1 MASLLKE
8 VFNRAFLQQLS
19 ALCQHQSPAFD
30 SETFLQRTQGA
41 DWEQL
46 ELKARVRC
54 ISQALHQSLNL
65 AYPDAI
71 AVLIPVSSHFSGL
84 QGFVFADYVEV
95 YGLDDPHTSFQAL
108 AHFTCFSTGEFAI
121 RPFFQRYPELTLD
134 QMKAWAGSDNLHLR
148 RLASE
153 GARPRLP
160 WGMALKSF
168 KNDPSPLV
176 PLLEQL
182 KTDAQ
187 PYVQRSVANHLND
200 ISKDHPELVL
210 DIACSWFGQHQVT
223 DWIIKHALR
232 GLLKQGHP
240 RALTLF
246 GLQQLPL
253 QVQLNMLNAQVSTE
267 QPLHFAIELSGP
279 EQLQAAL
286 RLEYKIGYRK
296 KSGQLNYKVFQLS
309 NKAWTGQNLKFERR
323 HAFIDLTTRKHYP
336 GQHHLQ
342 IMLNGH
348 CYAECFFQ
356 FGRD

>member
-1 MASLLKE
+1 MASQLKD
-8 VFNRAFLQQLS
+8 VFSPAFLQQLA
-19 ALCQHQSPAFD
+19 ALCQRYST
-30 SETFLQRTQGA
+30 TFATDQFLAHTQGPA
-41 DWEQL
+41 WEQS
-46 ELKARVRC
+46 ELKARVRR
-54 ISQALHQSLNL
+54 ISHSLHSSLNL

-71 AVLIPVSSHFSGL
+71 KVLLPVSGHFSGL

-108 AHFTCFSTGEFAI
+108 AHFTCFSTAEFAI
-121 RPFFQRYPELTLD
+121 RPFFQRYPELTLA
-134 QMKAWAGSDNLHLR
+134 QMTLWAGSDNLHLR

-153 GARPRLP
+153 GSRPRLP
-160 WGMALKSF
+160 WGMALKTY
-168 KNDPSPLV
+168 KKDPTPLL
-176 PLLEQL
+176 PILEQL
-182 KTDAQ
+182 KTDAE

-210 DIACSWFGQHQVT
+210 DIAQSWFGQHAIT

-232 GLLKQGHP
+232 GLLKQAHP
-240 RALTLF
+240 RALALF

-253 QVQLNMLNAQVSTE
+253 QVQLDMMNAKVSASA
-267 QPLHFAIELSGP
+267 PLHFAIELSGP
-279 EQLQAAL
+279 QELAAKI

-309 NKAWTGQNLKFERR
+309 NKVWTGKNMKFERR
-323 HAFIDLTTRKHYP
+323 QSFIDLTTRKHYS

-348 CYAECFFQ
+348 CYAESFF
-356 FGRD
+356 DVVAS

>member
-1 MASLLKE
+1 MANELKA
-8 VFNRAFLQQLS
+8 VFSPAFLQQL
-19 ALCQHQSPAFD
+19 AELCLRYSPTFD
-30 SETFLQRTQGA
+30 TDQFLQQTQGF

-46 ELKARVRC
+46 ELKARVRRV
-54 ISQALHQSLNL
+54 SHSLHNSLNL

-71 AVLIPVSSHFSGL
+71 RVLIPVSSNFSGL

-95 YGLDDPHTSFQAL
+95 YGLDDPQTSFQAL
-108 AHFTCFSTGEFAI
+108 AHFTCFSTAEFAI
-121 RPFFQRYPELTLD
+121 RPFFQRYPELTLA
-134 QMKAWAGSDNLHLR
+134 QMTLWASSDNLHLR

-160 WGMALKSF
+160 WGMALKAY
-168 KNDPSPLV
+168 KKDPM
-176 PLLEQL
+176 PLLPILQQL
-182 KTDAQ
+182 KTDTE

-210 DIACSWFGQHQVT
+210 DIAHSWFGQHAVT

-232 GLLKQGHP
+232 GLLKQAHP
-240 RALTLF
+240 RALALF

-253 QVQLNMLNAQVSTE
+253 QVRLTMINAQVSAQ
-267 QPLHFAIELSGP
+267 QPLQFEIELSGP
-279 EQLQAAL
+279 EDLQAKL

-309 NKAWTGQNLKFERR
+309 NKVWIGQNMRFERR
-323 HAFIDLTTRKHYP
+323 QSFIDLTTRKHYP

-348 CYAECFFQ
+348 SYAESFFD
-356 FGRD
+356 FL

>member
-8 VFNRAFLQQLS
+8 LLNPALLQQLAALCQQHYPGFATEQFLQQ
-19 ALCQHQSPAFD
+19 
-30 SETFLQRTQGA
+30 TQGP
-41 DWEQL
+41 DWQLL
-46 ELKARVRC
+46 ELKARIRH
-54 ISQALHQSLNL
+54 ISHALHQALGLPYS
-65 AYPDAI
+65 DAI
-71 AVLIPVSSHFSGL
+71 QILLPVSSHFSGVP
-84 QGFVFADYVEV
+84 GFIFADYVEV
-95 YGLDDPHTSFQAL
+95 YGLDDPDTSFRAL

-121 RPFFQRYPELTLD
+121 RPFFQRYPELTLA
-134 QMKAWAGSDNLHLR
+134 QMKAWSYSDNLHLR

-160 WGMALKSF
+160 WGMALKAY
-168 KNDPSPLV
+168 KTDPSPLL
-176 PLLEQL
+176 PILQQL
-182 KTDAQ
+182 KADPE

-210 DIACSWFGQHQVT
+210 DIAQEWLGQHQST

-232 GLLKQGHP
+232 GLLKQAHP
-240 RALTLF
+240 RALALF

-253 QVQLNMLNAQVSTE
+253 QVRLDMHNAQVSAQ
-267 QPLHFAIELSGP
+267 QPLHFVIEVSGP
-279 EQLQAAL
+279 KELEAKI

-309 NKAWTGQNLKFERR
+309 NKVWAGQDLRFERR
-323 HAFIDLTTRKHYP
+323 QAFVDLTTRKHYP

-348 CYAECFFQ
+348 CYAESFFELI
-356 FGRD
+356 

>member
-1 MASLLKE
+1 MASLLKD
-8 VFNRAFLQQLS
+8 VFNTAFLQQL
-19 ALCQHQSPAFD
+19 ATLCQHHSPAFD
-30 SETFLQRTQGA
+30 SQQFLQRTQGS
-41 DWEQL
+41 DWDQL
-46 ELKARVRC
+46 ELKARVRR
-54 ISQALHQSLNL
+54 ISQALNCSLNL
-65 AYPDAI
+65 AYEDAI

-95 YGLDDPHTSFQAL
+95 YGLDDPHTSFKAL

-121 RPFFQRYPELTLD
+121 RPFFQRHPELTLN

-160 WGMALKSF
+160 WGMALKNF
-168 KNDPSPLV
+168 KKDPSPLV
-176 PLLEQL
+176 PILEQL
-182 KTDAQ
+182 KTDPQ

-210 DIACSWFGQHQVT
+210 ELAHHWFGQHKIT

-240 RALTLF
+240 RALSLF

-253 QVQLNMLNAQVSTE
+253 QLQLKMLNARVSAQ
-267 QPLHFAIELSGP
+267 QPLHFAIELAGP
-279 EQLQAAL
+279 QQLEANL

-309 NKAWTGQNLKFERR
+309 NKAWTGQNLQFERR

-348 CYAECFFQ
+348 CYAESFFD
-356 FGRD
+356 FVVS

>member
-1 MASLLKE
+1 MASLLKDL
-8 VFNRAFLQQLS
+8 FNTAFLQQLA
-19 ALCQHQSPAFD
+19 ALCQHHYPAFD
-30 SETFLQRTQGA
+30 SAKFLHLTQGP

-46 ELKARVRC
+46 ELKGRVRRM
-54 ISQALHQSLNL
+54 SQALDSSLNL
-65 AYPDAI
+65 PYADSI
-71 AVLIPVSSHFSGL
+71 RVLLPVSSHFSGL
-84 QGFVFADYVEV
+84 QGLVFADYVEV
-95 YGLDDPHTSFQAL
+95 YGLGEPQLSFEAL

-121 RPFFQRYPELTLD
+121 RPFFLRYPELTLA
-134 QMKAWAGSDNLHLR
+134 QMKLWSRSDNLHLR

-160 WGMALKSF
+160 WGMALKAY
-168 KNDPSPLV
+168 KKDPSPLL

-182 KTDAQ
+182 KTDAE

-210 DIACSWFGQHQVT
+210 DIAQQWLGQHSVT

-232 GLLKQGHP
+232 GLLKQAHP
-240 RALTLF
+240 RALALY

-253 QVQLNMLNAQVSTE
+253 QIRLNMLNAQVSAQ

-279 EQLQAAL
+279 QQPEANL

-309 NKAWTGQNLKFERR
+309 NKTWTGQNLQFERR

-348 CYAECFFQ
+348 CYAESFF
-356 FGRD
+356 DLVVS

>member
-1 MASLLKE
+1 MASQLKDL
-8 VFNRAFLQQLS
+8 FSPAFLQRLA
-19 ALCQHQSPAFD
+19 ALCLRYSATFD
-30 SETFLQRTQGA
+30 TDRFLGRTQGP

-46 ELKARVRC
+46 ELKARVRRV
-54 ISQALHQSLNL
+54 SHALQNSLNL

-71 AVLIPVSSHFSGL
+71 EVLIPISSNFSGL

-95 YGLDDPHTSFQAL
+95 YGLDNPETSFNAL
-108 AHFTCFSTGEFAI
+108 AHFTCYSTAEFAI
-121 RPFFQRYPELTLD
+121 RPFFQRYPELTLA
-134 QMKAWAGSDNLHLR
+134 QMTLWASSDNLHLR

-153 GARPRLP
+153 GSRPRLP
-160 WGMALKSF
+160 WGMALKAY
-168 KNDPSPLV
+168 KKDPT
-176 PLLEQL
+176 PLLPILQQL
-182 KTDAQ
+182 KADTE

-210 DIACSWFGQHQVT
+210 DIAQSWFGQHAIT

-232 GLLKQGHP
+232 GLLKQAHP
-240 RALTLF
+240 RALALY

-253 QVQLNMLNAQVSTE
+253 QVRLDMKNAKVSASE
-267 QPLHFAIELSGP
+267 PLHFGIELSGP
-279 EQLQAAL
+279 LDLEAKI

-309 NKAWTGQNLKFERR
+309 NKVWTGQTMKFERR
-323 HAFIDLTTRKHYP
+323 QSFIDLTTRKHYP

-348 CYAECFFQ
+348 CYAESFFELI
-356 FGRD
+356 

>member
-1 MASLLKE
+1 MANQLKA
-8 VFNRAFLQQLS
+8 VFSPAFLQQL
-19 ALCQHQSPAFD
+19 AELCQRYTATFD
-30 SETFLQRTQGA
+30 TDQFLQQTQGF

-46 ELKARVRC
+46 ELKARVRRV
-54 ISQALHQSLNL
+54 SHSLHNSLNL

-71 AVLIPVSSHFSGL
+71 RVLIPISSNFSGL

-95 YGLDDPHTSFQAL
+95 YGLDDPQTSFQAL
-108 AHFTCFSTGEFAI
+108 AHFTCFSTAEFAI
-121 RPFFQRYPELTLD
+121 RPFFQRYPELTLV
-134 QMKAWAGSDNLHLR
+134 QMTLWASSDNLHLR

-160 WGMALKSF
+160 WGMALKAY
-168 KNDPSPLV
+168 KKDPM
-176 PLLEQL
+176 PLLPILQQL
-182 KTDAQ
+182 KTDTE

-210 DIACSWFGQHQVT
+210 DIAHSWFGQHLVT

-232 GLLKQGHP
+232 GLLKQAHP
-240 RALTLF
+240 RALALF

-253 QVQLNMLNAQVSTE
+253 QVRLTMINAQVSAH
-267 QPLHFAIELSGP
+267 QPLQFEIELSGP
-279 EQLQAAL
+279 EDLQAKL

-309 NKAWTGQNLKFERR
+309 NKVWTGQNMHFERR
-323 HAFIDLTTRKHYP
+323 QSFIDLTTRKHYP

-348 CYAECFFQ
+348 CYAESFFD
-356 FGRD
+356 FL

>member
-1 MASLLKE
+1 MASLLKDLFDPE
-8 VFNRAFLQQLS
+8 FLQRLALLCQHHCSAFNPQQFLQQ
-19 ALCQHQSPAFD
+19 
-30 SETFLQRTQGA
+30 TQGNHW
-41 DWEQL
+41 DQL
-46 ELKARVRC
+46 ELKGRVRH
-54 ISQALHQSLNL
+54 ISHSLHKELNL
-65 AYPDAI
+65 AYADAI
-71 AVLIPVSSHFSGL
+71 EVLIPVSSHFTGL

-95 YGLDDPHTSFQAL
+95 YGLNEPETSFRAL

-121 RPFFQRYPELTLD
+121 RPFFQRYPELTLT
-134 QMKAWAGSDNLHLR
+134 QMKLWASSDNVHLR

-160 WGMALKSF
+160 WGMALKVY
-168 KNDPSPLV
+168 KKDPRPLL
-176 PLLEQL
+176 PILEQL
-182 KTDAQ
+182 KADTE

-210 DIACSWFGQHQVT
+210 DLAQAWFGQHAIT

-232 GLLKQGHP
+232 GLLKQAHP
-240 RALTLF
+240 RALALF

-253 QVQLNMLNAQVSTE
+253 QVQLEMINASVSA
-267 QPLHFAIELSGP
+267 QHPLHFSIELSGP
-279 EQLQAAL
+279 QELAAKI

-309 NKAWTGQNLKFERR
+309 NTVWTGQNLRFERR
-323 HAFIDLTTRKHYP
+323 QSFVDLTTRKHYP

-348 CYAECFFQ
+348 CYAESFFELI
-356 FGRD
+356 

>member
-1 MASLLKE
+1 MASLLKD
-8 VFNRAFLQQLS
+8 VFSAAFLQQLA
-19 ALCQHQSPAFD
+19 ALCQHHSPAFD
-30 SETFLQRTQGA
+30 RQKFLQHSLAA

-46 ELKARVRC
+46 ELKARVRR
-54 ISQALHQSLNL
+54 ISQALHCSLNL
-65 AYPDAI
+65 AYTDAI

-95 YGLDDPHTSFQAL
+95 YGLDDPQTSFQAL

-121 RPFFQRYPELTLD
+121 RPFFLRHPELTLN
-134 QMKAWAGSDNLHLR
+134 QMKLWAGSDNLHLR

-160 WGMALKSF
+160 WGMALKNF
-168 KNDPSPLV
+168 KKDPSPLL
-176 PLLEQL
+176 PILAQL
-182 KTDAQ
+182 KTDPE

-210 DIACSWFGQHQVT
+210 DIAQSWFGQHKIT

-232 GLLKQGHP
+232 GLLKQAHP
-240 RALTLF
+240 RALSLF

-253 QVQLNMLNAQVSTE
+253 QVLLKMLNAKVSA
-267 QPLHFAIELSGP
+267 QQALHFVVELSGP
-279 EQLQAAL
+279 EQLEANV

-309 NKAWTGQNLKFERR
+309 NKAWAGQQLTFERR
-323 HAFIDLTTRKHYP
+323 QSFVDLTTRKHYP

-348 CYAECFFQ
+348 CYAESFFD
-356 FGRD
+356 FALS

>member
-1 MASLLKE
+1 MASLLKD
-8 VFNRAFLQQLS
+8 VFNTAFLQQL
-19 ALCQHQSPAFD
+19 ATLCQHHSPAFD
-30 SETFLQRTQGA
+30 SQQFLQRTQGS
-41 DWEQL
+41 DWDQL
-46 ELKARVRC
+46 ELKARVRR
-54 ISQALHQSLNL
+54 ISQALNCSLNL
-65 AYPDAI
+65 AYEDAI

-95 YGLDDPHTSFQAL
+95 YGLDDPHTSFKAL

-121 RPFFQRYPELTLD
+121 RPFFQRHPELTLN

-160 WGMALKSF
+160 WGMALKNF
-168 KNDPSPLV
+168 KKDPSPLV
-176 PLLEQL
+176 PILEQL
-182 KTDAQ
+182 KTDPQ

-210 DIACSWFGQHQVT
+210 ELAHHWFGQHKIT

-240 RALTLF
+240 RALSLF

-253 QVQLNMLNAQVSTE
+253 QLQLKMLNTRVSAQ
-267 QPLHFAIELSGP
+267 QPLHFAIELAGP
-279 EQLQAAL
+279 QQLEANL

-309 NKAWTGQNLKFERR
+309 NKAWTGQNLQFERR
-323 HAFIDLTTRKHYP
+323 HTFIDLTTRKHYP

-348 CYAECFFQ
+348 CYAESFFD
-356 FGRD
+356 FVVS

>member
-8 VFNRAFLQQLS
+8 VFNKAFLQQLS
-19 ALCQHQSPAFD
+19 ALCQHHCPAFD
-30 SETFLQRTQGA
+30 TETFLQHTQGS
-41 DWEQL
+41 DWDQL

-54 ISQALHQSLNL
+54 ISQALHQSLHL
-65 AYPDAI
+65 DYADAI
-71 AVLIPVSSHFSGL
+71 AILIPISSHFSGL

-95 YGLDDPHTSFQAL
+95 YGLNAPATSFQAL

-121 RPFFQRYPELTLD
+121 RPFFLRYPELTLN

-160 WGMALKSF
+160 WGMALKNF
-168 KNDPSPLV
+168 KKDPSPLV
-176 PLLEQL
+176 PILEQL
-182 KTDAQ
+182 KTDPQ

-200 ISKDHPELVL
+200 ISKDNPELVL
-210 DIACSWFGQHQVT
+210 DLAQRWFGQHQIT

-240 RALTLF
+240 RALSLF

-253 QVQLNMLNAQVSTE
+253 QLQLTLVNATVSAE
-267 QPLHFAIELSGP
+267 QPLHFAIELTGP
-279 EQLQAAL
+279 SPLDAKL

-309 NKAWTGQNLKFERR
+309 NKAWTGQTLRFERR
-323 HAFIDLTTRKHYP
+323 HAFVDLTTRKHYP

-348 CYAECFFQ
+348 CHAESFF
-356 FGRD
+356 DLVVN